1 MITNVTEVFNIACNN
16 GNAIHLV
23 KLQYRDTLQDIDAQ
37 IDNFEFSQYSNS
49 ERNISIGTAC
59 AAQVKFE
66 INGDAPDLL
75 AKYINVLVGVL
86 IDDTDTFEW
95 IVYGTY
101 KVFEQT
107 FNAGVTRFLAYDDM
121 CAKLENE
128 YISTLP
134 FPTTDRAMI
143 NEIASAVSLDVV
155 YPSDFTQHTI
165 NEFQKKYT
173 YRETLGYLASLQGK
187 NVIID
192 ERNTIKFVFANETDY
207 EIDDNR
213 IYIDK
218 LSHEERE
225 EYEINYLA
233 VETVVDNEETTLYA
247 GNTSALT
254 GVEINNPYVVT
265 QDIVNNIYYKITN
278 IPRIVPFSI
287 EMLGDIRLQVGD
299 IVKISSKGKE
309 FDGIIMHI
317 VHTIDGGIVS
327 KVECFASNTANLVDP
342 VTRALNRQK
351 SNILD
356 TRKQI
361 VETDKTIFDYQ
372 QVANNMTSLISQGF
386 GMYATQ
392 IKQADGS
399 VKNYLHDAPDIN
411 RSLVIWELT
420 NNGLLVSKD
429 GGTSWAVDS
438 NGNALLNV
446 ITAKGIEAEWLKV
459 AQQNT
464 EYYVTEGVGR
474 ELYDLQATVETLQ
487 NQVDGNVKIYTSKDV
502 PTLDNYPF
510 VEWYDKIYPAYDDET
525 AEDYHFPSDT
535 TWTYSSENLRNY
547 IGSIVYVEGSANSY
561 KFIVDGE
568 NNFSWLLLSDS
579 ETAYILNRVSALEAN
594 VDGLTSR
601 VSQTEL
607 QVGNKVDIV
616 TFESTIEQTDREIN
630 SKVSKTDYNGEEIVS
645 QINQTAEQVKIQAK
659 NINLNGV
666 VTANNNVK
674 INTDGTLEAKN
685 GVFSGTV
692 NATNG
697 SFTGTVNSSNGK
709 IGNFN
714 ISTKLSASKSGYM
727 NPTIKDFNTIKDAV
741 QKGTG
746 ASLYAKNKWWD
757 LTGDGKVDVYDYGY
771 MRRMIIQPDYNY
783 SDATN
788 KTTTTVTVVVN
799 PDDVKKM
806 IRVYG
811 TNAWGSTIDNY
822 FGIDGVK
829 TNKNVSETVITQSL
843 TIGGT
848 TLDEDQ
854 LKKLLALIN

>member
-1 MITNVTEVFNIACNN
+1 MITNVTDAFNTACNN
-16 GNAIHLV
+16 GNAIHLI
-23 KLQYRDTLQDIDAQ
+23 KLQYRDTQQDIDAQ

-192 ERNTIKFVFANETDY
+192 ERNTIKFVFANPTDY

-327 KVECFASNTANLVDP
+327 KVECFASNTAYESANLVDP
-342 VTRALNRQK
+342 VTRVLNRQK

-356 TRKQI
+356 ARKQI

-411 RSLVIWELT
+411 HSLVIWELT

-464 EYYVTEGVGR
+464 EYYVTQGVGR

-487 NQVDGNVKIYTSKDV
+487 NQVDGNVKIYTSAEI

-535 TWTYSSENLRNY
+535 TWTYSPENLRNY

-607 QVGNKVDIV
+607 QVGSKVDIV

-630 SKVSKTDYNGEEIVS
+630 SKVSKSDYNGEEIVS

-697 SFTGTVNSSNGK
+697 TFNGKVNASSGTFTGTVNATNGTFNGTVNAINGFTSTYINGDYTTTINASSRNTTFTTKYKNYEIGK
-709 IGNFN
+709 IEINPEQGVVF
-714 ISTKLSASKSGYM
+714 SYLGSK
-727 NPTIKDFNTIKDAV
+727 
-741 QKGTG
+741 
-746 ASLYAKNKWWD
+746 
-757 LTGDGKVDVYDYGY
+757 YGEF
-771 MRRMIIQPDYNY
+771 
-783 SDATN
+783 
-788 KTTTTVTVVVN
+788 
-799 PDDVKKM
+799 
-806 IRVYG
+806 
-811 TNAWGSTIDNY
+811 TIDGSMRGREAIVSD
-822 FGIDGVK
+822 GIMIGDAYL
-829 TNKNVSETVITQSL
+829 SEYAL
-843 TIGGT
+843 N
-848 TLDEDQ
+848 
-854 LKKLLALIN
+854 KLLKLI